1 MANNE
6 DFDIAWEQAVS
17 WIMRQHESQLDEVDL
32 EVMKTWLQ
40 EDPLHQKVYGEAR
53 ALWTATGLI
62 PSVDEQ

>member
-32 EVMKTWLQ
+32 KIMKTWLQ
-40 EDPLHQKVYGEAR
+40 EDPLHQKVYGKAR
-53 ALWTATGLI
+53 ALWVATGLI